1 MEKEILPDVILDDK
15 KLILS
20 TEALNTLSI
29 TSGARISIK
38 YIMRDGNMVP
48 VIGTSQMFGD
58 DEGNLLT
65 KSQTV
70 SFRGEQNKLLQLYGK
85 KFKIEKFLSYFCLV
99 NFETG
104 NLNISLDI
112 INQNK

>member
-1 MEKEILPDVILDDK
+1 MEKEILPDVVLDDK

-104 NLNISLDI
+104 NSNISLNI
-112 INQNK
+112 INK